1 MTEPR
6 RSPFPRLFWTAIS
19 FEFFER
25 GAYYGVLSVLA
36 VYLAADP
43 ATGGLG
49 FSKDKVGVLTG
60 IFMPVVYA
68 MPILAGALADRFGYR
83 RTLAVAFSLLGLG
96 YFLTSQ
102 VHAYPLV
109 LGSLVLLAVGAG
121 TFKPVISGTIARTTD
136 ASNSGL
142 GFGIFYWT
150 INLGA
155 FTTPFVVAW
164 LRGLS
169 WSYVFWLSAAMTA
182 GMLLPTFLV
191 YRDPPRPTSTK
202 PLPEVLAGMVAV
214 LKDWRFILMIAI
226 YALFWVLYFQMFH
239 TVLWYLEAFVDRG
252 PLNAAVTSLLAAVGI
267 DHAFEFDVAYVTAI
281 NAGSIIALQMIVS
294 RIVNRTRALPTMI
307 AGIGIATCGMALLGL
322 SHSIWI
328 FVAGVALF
336 SVGEMTA
343 HPKFISYVGQIA
355 PRDKVALYMGYAF
368 LYGVIGSS
376 LGNTLG
382 GFLYQR
388 LVDDPAALGR
398 TPRPMLLWWIFT
410 GIGVAAILGLL
421 AYDRWIARGRRDTTA

>member
-1 MTEPR
+1 MTHAR
-6 RSPFPRLFWTAIS
+6 RSPFPRVFWTAVS

-49 FSKDKVGVLTG
+49 FSKEEVGVLTG
-60 IFMPVVYA
+60 LFMPVVYA
-68 MPILAGALADRFGYR
+68 LPILAGALADRFGYR
-83 RTLAVAFSLLGLG
+83 RTLLVAFTLLGLG
-96 YFLTSQ
+96 YLLTSM
-102 VHAYPLV
+102 VRAYPLV
-109 LGSLVLLAVGAG
+109 LASLLLLAVGAG

-136 ASNSGL
+136 ATNSGM

-182 GMLLPTFLV
+182 GMLLPTLLV
-191 YRDPPRPTSTK
+191 YRDPPRPESTRT
-202 PLPEVLAGMVAV
+202 LPEVLAGMVAV

-239 TVLWYLEAFVDRG
+239 TVLWYLEAYVDRG
-252 PLNAAVTSLLAAVGI
+252 PLERAVTSVLAAVGI
-267 DHAFEFDVAYVTAI
+267 HHAFTFDVAYVTTI
-281 NAGSIIALQMIVS
+281 NAGVIIALQTLVS
-294 RIVNRTRALPTMI
+294 RVVNRTPALPTMI

-322 SHSIWI
+322 SSSIWV

-336 SVGEMTA
+336 SLGEMTA
-343 HPKFISYVGQIA
+343 HPKFLAYVGQIA
-355 PRDKVALYMGYAF
+355 PRDRVALYMGYAF

-376 LGNTLG
+376 IGNTLG

-388 LVDDPAALGR
+388 LVDDPAASGG
-398 TPRPMLLWWIFT
+398 TPRPLLLWWIFT
-410 GIGVAAILGLL
+410 GIGLAGILGLL
-421 AYDRWIARGRRDTTA
+421 AYHRWIAPGRREAGA